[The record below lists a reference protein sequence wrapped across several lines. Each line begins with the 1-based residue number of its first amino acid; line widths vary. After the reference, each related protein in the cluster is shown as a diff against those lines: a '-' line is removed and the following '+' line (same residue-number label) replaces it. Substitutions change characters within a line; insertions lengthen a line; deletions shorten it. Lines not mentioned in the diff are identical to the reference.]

1 MAKDLP
7 YFKFFVSE
15 WNDGDITL
23 EDYKRQGL
31 FINICSYYWSKEC
44 NVPTKVLYKKF
55 KELIE
60 DIDYLIC
67 EGHLKSLD
75 GFISINFLDEQKQ
88 DRLKTSKKNSEA
100 GKKSAQKRWKSNGK
114 VTSVIIPLNGNVT
127 NKRREEK
134 KREDK
139 SYTFIDFLEDWNKYK
154 LKYKKQKSSLK
165 TLDVDSKENIKQIL
179 KSGYTPEDIKKA
191 IVGLFMQ
198 KVFPNDGDYTTDPR
212 HLIKDGGVFL
222 NKYIDAQE
230 NNKRNI
236 YGKSEV
242 L

>member
-44 NVPTKVLYKKF
+44 NVPAKVLYKKF

-67 EGHLKSLD
+67 EGHLKSLE
-75 GFISINFLDEQKQ
+75 GFIRINFLDEQKQ

-100 GKKSAQKRWKSNGK
+100 GKKSAQKRWESNGK
-114 VTSVIIPLNGNVT
+114 VTSVKIPLNGNVT
-127 NKRREEK
+127 IK
-134 KREDK
+134 KRKDK
-139 SYTFIDFLEDWNKYK
+139 IRKEYSYTFIEFLEDWNKYK
-154 LKYKKQKSSLK
+154 LKYKKQKSSLR

-198 KVFPNDGDYTTDPR
+198 KAFPNDGDYTTDPR

>member
-60 DIDYLIC
+60 DIDYLIY
-67 EGHLKSLD
+67 EGHLKSLE
-75 GFISINFLDEQKQ
+75 GFIRISFLDEQKQ
-88 DRLKTSKKNSEA
+88 ERLKTSKKNSEA
-100 GKKSAQKRWKSNGK
+100 GKKSAQKRWESNGK
-114 VTSVIIPLNGNVT
+114 VTSVKIPLNGNVT
-127 NKRREEK
+127 IK
-134 KREDK
+134 KRKDK
-139 SYTFIDFLEDWNKYK
+139 IRKEYSYTFIDFLEDWNKYK

-179 KSGYTPEDIKKA
+179 NSGYTPEDIKKS

>member
-44 NVPTKVLYKKF
+44 DVTSKILYKKF
-55 KELIE
+55 KELKE
-60 DIDYLIC
+60 DIDYLIN
-67 EGHLKSLD
+67 EGHLKLLN
-75 GFISINFLDEQKQ
+75 GFIIISFLDEQKQ
-88 DRLKTSKKNSEA
+88 ERLKTSIKNSEA
-100 GKKSAQKRWKSNGK
+100 GKKGAAKRWKSSESIANAK
-114 VTSVIIPLNGNVT
+114 VPLNGNIA
-127 NKRREEK
+127 NK
-134 KREDK
+134 KRKEKRKED
-139 SYTFIDFLEDWNKYK
+139 SYTFIEFLEDWNKYK
-154 LKYKKQKSSLK
+154 LKYKKQKSSLR

-179 KSGYTPEDIKKA
+179 KSGYTSEDIKKS

-198 KVFPNDGDYTTDPR
+198 KIFPNDGDYTTDPR

>member
-60 DIDYLIC
+60 DIDYLIY
-67 EGHLKSLD
+67 EGHLKSLE
-75 GFISINFLDEQKQ
+75 GFIRINFLDEQKQ
-88 DRLKTSKKNSEA
+88 ERLKTSKKNSEA
-100 GKKSAQKRWKSNGK
+100 GKKSAQKRWESNGK
-114 VTSVIIPLNGNVT
+114 VTSVIIPL
-127 NKRREEK
+127 
-134 KREDK
+134 K
-139 SYTFIDFLEDWNKYK
+139 SYTFIEFLEDWNKYK

-179 KSGYTPEDIKKA
+179 NSGYTPEDIKKS

>member
-31 FINICSYYWSKEC
+31 FINVCSYYWSKEC
-44 NVPTKVLYKKF
+44 DVTSNLLYKKF
-55 KELIE
+55 KEFKE
-60 DIDYLIC
+60 DIDYLIN
-67 EGHLKSLD
+67 EGHLKVLK
-75 GFISINFLDEQKQ
+75 GFIIISFLDEQKQ
-88 DRLKTSKKNSEA
+88 ERLKTSIKNSEA
-100 GKKSAQKRWKSNGK
+100 GKKGAAKRWKSNGK
-114 VTSVIIPLNGNVT
+114 Q
-127 NKRREEK
+127 
-134 KREDK
+134 D
-139 SYTFIDFLEDWNKYK
+139 SYTFIEFVEDWNKYK
-154 LKYKKQKSSLK
+154 LKYKKEKSSLR

-179 KSGYTPEDIKKA
+179 KSGYTSEDIKKS

-198 KVFPNDGDYTTDPR
+198 KIFPNDGDYTTDPR

>member
-44 NVPTKVLYKKF
+44 NVPTKVLNKKF
-55 KELIE
+55 KELKE
-60 DIDYLIC
+60 DVGYLIC

-75 GFISINFLDEQKQ
+75 GFIRISFLDEQKQ
-88 DRLKTSKKNSEA
+88 ERLKTSKKNSEA
-100 GKKSAQKRWKSNGK
+100 GKKSAETRWGSNGK
-114 VTSVIIPLNGNVT
+114 VTGVKIPLNGNVT
-127 NKRREEK
+127 IKRREEK

-139 SYTFIDFLEDWNKYK
+139 SYTFIEFLEDWNKYK
-154 LKYKKQKSSLK
+154 LKYKKQKSSLR

-179 KSGYTPEDIKKA
+179 KSGYTSEDIKKS

-236 YGKSEV
+236 YGKSEA

>member
-60 DIDYLIC
+60 DIDYLIY
-67 EGHLKSLD
+67 EGHLKSLE
-75 GFISINFLDEQKQ
+75 GFIRISFLDEQKQ
-88 DRLKTSKKNSEA
+88 ERLKTSKKNREA
-100 GKKSAQKRWKSNGK
+100 GKKSAQKRWESNGK
-114 VTSVIIPLNGNVT
+114 VTSVKIPLNGNVT
-127 NKRREEK
+127 IK
-134 KREDK
+134 KRKDK
-139 SYTFIDFLEDWNKYK
+139 IRKEYSYTFIDFLEDWNKYK

-179 KSGYTPEDIKKA
+179 NSGYTPEDIKKA

-198 KVFPNDGDYTTDPR
+198 KVFPNDSDYTTDQR